1 MQHFAALTP
10 ADFFQQNANTRPE
23 GFLCGNTV
31 SVNNSSQSAL
41 AGMEQMPDYDQ
52 HEGVFYRADAAS
64 GCLFFAFIHNT
75 NRGQAQGGT
84 RFFSYNTMQDL
95 LSDGLRLSK
104 AMSEKCAV
112 AGLWW
117 GGGKSI
123 ICPVGFS
130 VKEAT
135 PEKRKVIFA
144 NFGKFIASLHGAY
157 VAAEDMNTT
166 PEDMQTILS
175 QNRFVTCIPKHAG
188 GSGNPSPFTAEGVFK
203 SMLATASVY
212 EGKSDLGGMS
222 VSIQGLGNVGSALAR
237 YVLDSGVAK
246 LYVTDLMTER
256 MEMVKSWAPGV
267 VEILPSREALL
278 SQSCDIFAPCAGG
291 KDIDDESIALLRCR
305 YIIGAANNQLERP
318 EKHAAQ
324 LHDKGI
330 LYLPDFFIN
339 RMGIINCANEQ
350 YGWLE
355 STLQEEVV
363 KIYDDTM
370 NLLTA
375 SRQRGVS
382 PQEMAMIQAS
392 EALKKTH
399 PIWPYRGKQLIQ
411 KAASERS

>member
-10 ADFFQQNANTRPE
+10 ADFFHQNAKTRPE

-31 SVNNSSQSAL
+31 SISNPAQGAL

-52 HEGVFYRADAAS
+52 HEGVFYRADEAS

-84 RFFSYNTMQDL
+84 RFFSYDTMLDL

-123 ICPVGFS
+123 ICPVNFAI
-130 VKEAT
+130 KDAT

-144 NFGKFIASLHGAY
+144 NFGKFIASLHGSY

-203 SMLATASVY
+203 SMLATAAVY
-212 EGKSDLGGMS
+212 EGQSDLSGMS

-237 YVLDSGVAK
+237 FVLNSGVSK
-246 LYVTDLMTER
+246 LYVTDLMLER
-256 MEMVKSWAPGV
+256 MEMVKSWAPEV
-267 VEILPSREALL
+267 VEIRSSKEELL
-278 SQSCDIFAPCAGG
+278 RQSCDIFAPCAGG
-291 KDIDDESIALLRCR
+291 KVIDDESIAWLNCR
-305 YIIGAANNQLERP
+305 YVIGAANNQLERP

-324 LHDKGI
+324 LHEKGI

-363 KIYDDTM
+363 KIYEDTV
-370 NLLTA
+370 NLLTE
-375 SRQRGVS
+375 SRSRGLS
-382 PQEMAMIQAS
+382 PQEMAMIQAG
-392 EALKKTH
+392 EAMKKAH
-399 PIWPYRGKQLIQ
+399 PIWPNRGKQLIQ